1 MTINFYAL
9 KPKKAKELIPAVAAE
24 VKLPEQ
30 VVKDIVYTYWQEI
43 RKSLSALKH
52 NRVHITNLG
61 DFSVMHWKIDDKI
74 KMLEQFEENNKLKGM
89 QQMTARFR
97 TVELVYSLKEIKKQ
111 VEQEQQRK
119 EFIKTHKRLANESKG
134 EHNQNMES

>member
-1 MTINFYAL
+1 L

-43 RKSLSALKH
+43 RKSLSGLKH

>member
-1 MTINFYAL
+1 M

-43 RKSLSALKH
+43 RKSLSGLKH

>member
-1 MTINFYAL
+1 M

-24 VKLPEQ
+24 VQLPEQ
-30 VVKDIVYTYWQEI
+30 LVKDIVYTYWQEI

-61 DFSVMHWKIDDKI
+61 DFSIMHWKIDDKI

-89 QQMTARFR
+89 QQMTARFK
-97 TVELVYSLKEIKKQ
+97 TVELMYSLKEIKRQ
-111 VEQEQQRK
+111 VEEEQQRK
-119 EFIKTHKRLANESKG
+119 EFIKTHKKLANESKG

>member
-1 MTINFYAL
+1 L

-134 EHNQNMES
+134 EHNQDMES

>member
-1 MTINFYAL
+1 L

-43 RKSLSALKH
+43 RKSLSGLKH

-134 EHNQNMES
+134 EHNQNLES

>member
-1 MTINFYAL
+1 M

-43 RKSLSALKH
+43 RKSLSGLKH

-134 EHNQNMES
+134 EHNQNLES

>member
-1 MTINFYAL
+1 L

-43 RKSLSALKH
+43 RKSLSGLKH

-134 EHNQNMES
+134 EHNQDMES

>member
-1 MTINFYAL
+1 L

-24 VKLPEQ
+24 VQLPEQ
-30 VVKDIVYTYWQEI
+30 LVKDIVYTYWQEI

-61 DFSVMHWKIDDKI
+61 DFSIMHWKIDDKI

-89 QQMTARFR
+89 QQMTARFK
-97 TVELVYSLKEIKKQ
+97 TVELMYSLKEIKRQ
-111 VEQEQQRK
+111 VEEEQQRK
-119 EFIKTHKRLANESKG
+119 EFIKTHKKLANESKG

>member
-1 MTINFYAL
+1 L

-24 VKLPEQ
+24 VQLPEQ

-43 RKSLSALKH
+43 RKSLSGLKH

-134 EHNQNMES
+134 EHN

>member
-1 MTINFYAL
+1 M

-24 VKLPEQ
+24 VQLPEQ

-43 RKSLSALKH
+43 RKSLSGLKH

-134 EHNQNMES
+134 EHN